1 MLVKLGSFRQI
12 RFQNV
17 VSGQI
22 AAIESI
28 EEISEPGVGSC
39 SKGLKNR
46 MQQEFTEI
54 INGVRD

>member
-46 MQQEFTEI
+46 M
-54 INGVRD
+54 